1 MQWAVQNWPIT
12 KNGILSLIA
21 WFFKKFYFSI
31 RTFCKELIW
40 CTNYPNVHIHP
51 FRKRWSFIWARSF
64 PVSILKHLWWGVFT
78 KIVYGFYCS
87 FIFVKSSIADIWQV
101 PKYASSFT
109 RNWWSFLSS
118 SNLIICLLENL
129 ICYSFFLRIEVYLEP
144 TRTST
149 TELFCE
155 NSERFLTVNYFR
167 KKPQS

>member
-1 MQWAVQNWPIT
+1 M
-12 KNGILSLIA
+12 
-21 WFFKKFYFSI
+21 
-31 RTFCKELIW
+31 IW
-40 CTNYPNVHIHP
+40 CTNYPDVHVHP

-64 PVSILKHLWWGVFT
+64 PVSILKHLWWVVFT

-101 PKYASSFT
+101 PTYACSFT